1 MMEVILLERIE
12 KLGFM
17 GDTVKVKDGYARNF
31 LLPQKKALRKT
42 KANMAVFEA
51 RKAELEALNLKRRSE
66 AEQVAARMEGLT
78 LIMIR
83 QAGEGGQLYGSVSAR
98 DITDG
103 LKAEGYVVSRQQV
116 LLNQPIKDLGRYE
129 TRVSLHPE
137 VVVPLVV
144 VVARTE
150 DEARAVASDEAEAEA
165 EEDMVE
171 EDSLEAELDSELGD
185 GDDDEAL

>member
-31 LLPQKKALRKT
+31 LLPQKKALRKN
-42 KANMAVFEA
+42 KENLAVFEA
-51 RKAELEALNLKRRSE
+51 RRAELEAINLKRRSE
-66 AEQVAARMEGLT
+66 AEQVAARMDNLT
-78 LIMIR
+78 LVMVR

-98 DITDG
+98 DITDA

-129 TRVSLHPE
+129 TRLSLHPE
-137 VVVPLVV
+137 VVVTLTL

-150 DEARAVASDEAEAEA
+150 DEARALSAPEVVEEEEEVLEADQHDEDADEAF
-165 EEDMVE
+165 
-171 EDSLEAELDSELGD
+171 
-185 GDDDEAL
+185 DDEYDA

>member
-1 MMEVILLERIE
+1 MEVILLERIE